1 MCSGANDANPE
12 TISESVADAA
22 TPATATTKALLE
34 DLVFA
39 NHILFNNGVV
49 DAFGHVS
56 VRHDAR
62 ADRFLLARNM
72 APGNVTAGDIIEFN
86 LDGEPVN
93 ANGRRVYLERFI
105 HSEIYRAHP
114 EVMAVVHSHSH
125 AIVPLSVVKSFPL
138 RPIFHMA
145 GFIGTAAPV
154 FEIRDIGGSAT
165 DLLISNRT
173 FGKALADMFKTSK
186 IVLMRGHGS
195 TVVADNL
202 QKVVY
207 RAVYAELNARYQVT
221 ANGLGPITY
230 LSEEEAQC
238 CAKNIEGQVQRPWDL
253 WKEEA
258 RRTAAA
264 RGAKS
269 D

>member
-1 MCSGANDANPE
+1 MCSGANKTNPE
-12 TISESVADAA
+12 SISEKVPDAA
-22 TPATATTKALLE
+22 TPATATTEALLE

-62 ADRFLLARNM
+62 PDRFLLARNM
-72 APGNVTAGDIIEFN
+72 APGNVTADDIVEFN
-86 LDGEPVN
+86 IDGEPVN

-114 EVMAVVHSHSH
+114 EVLAVVHSHSH
-125 AIVPLSVVKSFPL
+125 AIVPLSVVKGFPL
-138 RPIFHMA
+138 RPLFHMA
-145 GFIGTAAPV
+145 GFIGSAAPV
-154 FEIRDIGGSAT
+154 FEIRDVGGNAT

-173 FGKALADMFKTSK
+173 FGKALAEMFEASK

-195 TVVADNL
+195 TVVADSL

-221 ANGLGPITY
+221 ANALGPITY
-230 LSEEEAQC
+230 LSEEEAQS
-238 CAKNIEGQVQRPWDL
+238 CAKSVEGQVQRPWEL

-258 RRTAAA
+258 RRAASKRLA
-264 RGAKS
+264 
-269 D
+269 

>member
-1 MCSGANDANPE
+1 MCSGANGR
-12 TISESVADAA
+12 DAA
-22 TPATATTKALLE
+22 NVSAQVLDTPAPVTETTKALLD
-34 DLVFA
+34 DLVLA

-62 ADRFLLARNM
+62 PDRFLLARNM
-72 APGNVTAGDIIEFN
+72 APGNVTADDIIEFN
-86 LDGEPVN
+86 LNGEPIN

-105 HSEIYRAHP
+105 HSEIYRAYP

-125 AIVPLSVVKSFPL
+125 AIVPLSVVKDFPL

-145 GFIGTAAPV
+145 GFIGKAAPI
-154 FEIRDIGGSAT
+154 FEIRDVGGNAT
-165 DLLISNRT
+165 DLLISNRKL
-173 FGKALADMFKTSK
+173 GKALADMFADSR

-195 TVVADNL
+195 TVVAETL

-207 RAVYAELNARYQVT
+207 RAVYAEVNARYQV
-221 ANGLGPITY
+221 AASALGPITY
-230 LSEEEAQC
+230 LTEEEAESCVQ
-238 CAKNIEGQVQRPWDL
+238 NVEGQFQRPWDL

-258 RRTAAA
+258 RNKLAGRF
-264 RGAKS
+264 KPEN
-269 D
+269 